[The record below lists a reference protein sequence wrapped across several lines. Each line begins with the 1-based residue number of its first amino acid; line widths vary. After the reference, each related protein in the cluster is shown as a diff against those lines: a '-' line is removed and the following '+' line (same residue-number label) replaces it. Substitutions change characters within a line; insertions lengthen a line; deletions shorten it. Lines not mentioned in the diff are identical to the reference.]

1 MKANIKSSDKL
12 LLGIICFFIL
22 SNGCYSQKN
31 LYKNPIKLDKK
42 CFYDQK
48 RSVTDSIK
56 NVEGVLSIEND
67 FYVLV
72 VKDRKYIVCNLPKGI
87 KNKTLLVSGYILQ
100 IMPNERLM
108 GTPLRLSKAYSK

>member
-1 MKANIKSSDKL
+1 MEIFLAIA
-12 LLGIICFFIL
+12 IL
-22 SNGCYSQKN
+22 IVGNGCYSQKN
-31 LYKNPIKLDKK
+31 LYKTPIKLDKK

-56 NVEGVLSIEND
+56 NVEGVLSFEND
-67 FYVLV
+67 FYVLT

-87 KNKTLLVSGYILQ
+87 NNKTILVSGYILQ

-108 GTPLRLSKAYSK
+108 GTPLRLSKAYGK